1 MSAALLILMMVSI
14 LAASLAFFFFLSLCA
29 SCRVQVNDKLL
40 SSPTSYIIYNFRFTC
55 LPWDT
60 SWSCCFSLDNNS
72 FPKSAPLLQVLQ
84 VSEFSVPAKGAR
96 GFNIHEQMSEKEWH
110 GKEWLGCNKPA
121 YLPHCGWIL
130 FFFFLSGCTC
140 KSSHGRCSSF
150 SWWW

>member
-1 MSAALLILMMVSI
+1 MSAGLLIFMSVSI

-55 LPWDT
+55 LQWDT
-60 SWSCCFSLDNNS
+60 SWSCSFSLDNS

-84 VSEFSVPAKGAR
+84 VSEFSGPAKGAQ

-121 YLPHCGWIL
+121 YLPHCGWRL
-130 FFFFLSGCTC
+130 FFLSGCTC